1 MSRASRLRRYANL
14 WPPFL
19 FTGIRVEHLADD
31 WRRARVRLKLR
42 WYNRNYVGTHF
53 GGSLFSLTDPWWMIL
68 VMECLG
74 RDYVVWDQAGEID
87 FIAPGRE
94 DVYAE
99 FVIEDAVLDE
109 LRRAAASGEK
119 VLRWFE
125 TEIRTARGEVI
136 ARARKQLYVR
146 RKRDATA

>member
-1 MSRASRLRRYANL
+1 
-14 WPPFL
+14 
-19 FTGIRVEHLADD
+19 
-31 WRRARVRLKLR
+31 
-42 WYNRNYVGTHF
+42 
-53 GGSLFSLTDPWWMIL
+53 
-68 VMECLG
+68 MECLG